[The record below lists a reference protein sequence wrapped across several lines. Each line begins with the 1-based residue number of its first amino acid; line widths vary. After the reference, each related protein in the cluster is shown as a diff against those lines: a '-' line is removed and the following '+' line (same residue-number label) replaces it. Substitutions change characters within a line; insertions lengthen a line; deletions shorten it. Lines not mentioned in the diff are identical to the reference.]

1 MEDFVP
7 YKKWQNQ
14 QDEKIKAEF
23 AERPTEAIAE
33 EMGVNYYTVARR
45 AARLGIGKSD
55 AFMRESWKKGGG
67 RNGCKRVKSNEES
80 YSYLRAHFADTK
92 NEDLARH
99 LGVDVKTVR
108 RWARR
113 LGLVKSE
120 VFMQEARKRGRWNRK
135 NGARYYTDEQE
146 AWRRQR
152 IAEVY
157 PDGDD
162 EALRRL
168 AEELGV
174 KSVSQLAMMFGIR
187 RSEAS
192 QQAHREK
199 MRERNTKYGP
209 EFIEELKAYYPTH
222 TNEECAEHFGM
233 SKGSVFQLARRHG
246 IRKTPEHKS
255 KVYSQNNRKKRG

>member
-14 QDEKIKAEF
+14 QNEKIKAEF

-55 AFMRESWKKGGG
+55 AFMRKSWKKGGT
-67 RNGCKRVKSNEES
+67 RKGCKRVKSNEES
-80 YSYLRAHFADTK
+80 DNYLRAHFADTK

-120 VFMQEARKRGRWNRK
+120 AFMQEARKRGRWNRK

-162 EALRRL
+162 EALRQL

-174 KSVSQLAMMFGIR
+174 RCRSIKAMAAEFGISRSAAYISAAR
-187 RSEAS
+187 RELA
-192 QQAHREK
+192 
-199 MRERNTKYGP
+199 TKYGP

-233 SKGSVFQLARRHG
+233 SKGSVFQLALRHG